1 MPCALTAGYVFTV
14 ANAFK
19 DMIYIVEM
27 DKLLGLEHS
36 PVNEVVLEIFRRAVE
51 EDGLGH
57 LLISE
62 LLALEPG
69 ASRPQASCNS
79 KNTRH
84 K

>member
-1 MPCALTAGYVFTV
+1 MIMFCACPVRCFTAGYAFTV

-19 DMIYIVEM
+19 DMTYIVEM

-36 PVNEVVLEIFRRAVE
+36 PVNEVVLEIFRSAVE

-62 LLALEPG
+62 LLALQPA
-69 ASRPQASCNS
+69 ASPTG
-79 KNTRH
+79 KL
-84 K
+84 